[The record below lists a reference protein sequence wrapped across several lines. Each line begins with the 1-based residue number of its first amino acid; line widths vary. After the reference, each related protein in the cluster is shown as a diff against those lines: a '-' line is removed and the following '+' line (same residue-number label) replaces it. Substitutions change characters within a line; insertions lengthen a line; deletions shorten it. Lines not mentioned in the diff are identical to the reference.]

1 MALVRNGIAQPD
13 EWVRLADEAPLPE
26 AGKVLVSLKRWL
38 AERETL
44 GRARGRIGIVLA
56 NSQSPELLAPDL
68 AGLAL
73 VALDFPKFTDG
84 RAFSQARLLRDKLN
98 YRGEIRALGQVLRDQ
113 YLFMLR
119 CGIDS
124 AEIPDG
130 KKIGGYAE
138 AMREFS
144 VWYQPASDDRP
155 FVFRQRHDI
164 PERIA
169 AQ

>member
-1 MALVRNGIAQPD
+1 MVLVRNGIPQPN
-13 EWVRLADEAPLPE
+13 EWVRIADDSPLPE
-26 AGKVLVSLKRWL
+26 GGKAIVSLKRWF
-38 AERETL
+38 AERESL
-44 GRARGRIGIVLA
+44 PAGKGEIGVVLS
-56 NSQSPELLAPDL
+56 NDQSPELLSADL
-68 AGLAL
+68 DRLAL

-84 RAFSQARLLRDKLN
+84 RAFSQARLLREKFG

-124 AEIPDG
+124 AEILDG
-130 KKIGGYAE
+130 KRADGYAE

-144 VWYQPASDDRP
+144 VWYQPASDERP
-155 FVFRQRHDI
+155 YVVRQRHNAPD
-164 PERIA
+164 RIA